1 MHLSNPVVGIVM
13 GSDSDWDVMQKAVGI
28 FDELKISYEVR
39 ILSAHRTPLA
49 AAAYAQE
56 AESRG
61 LKVIIAGAG
70 RAAHLPGV
78 LASYTLLPVVGVPIG
93 GGPLSG
99 VDALYAI
106 VQMPPGIPVATM
118 AIDGAQN
125 AALFA
130 AQILATGNSE
140 LATALKAQREKMA
153 ERVLE
158 KDVRF
163 KGKPNQ

>member
-1 MHLSNPVVGIVM
+1 MSNPVVGIVM
-13 GSDSDWDVMQKAVGI
+13 GRDSDWDVMQKAVGI
-28 FDELKISYEVR
+28 LDDLKISYEVR
-39 ILSAHRTPLA
+39 VLSAHRTPRA
-49 AAAYAQE
+49 AANYAQE
-56 AESRG
+56 AEGRG

-78 LASYTLLPVVGVPIG
+78 LASYTLLPIIGVPIG

-106 VQMPPGIPVATM
+106 VQMPPGIPVAAM

-130 AQILATGNSE
+130 AQLLALHDPE
-140 LATALKAQREKMA
+140 LAELLKTQRERMA
-153 ERVLE
+153 QRVLE
-158 KDVRF
+158 KDACFQSR
-163 KGKPNQ
+163 G